1 MKQYYLSILIIIFI
15 ITSCEEIIDLN
26 LNSSGPGFVVE
37 AVIYKDSISHVRL
50 TRTANY
56 FSPEEPVLIEDATI
70 RISDGYSTELL
81 TYTGNGYYSGETI
94 TGVERSNYR
103 IEIMHDGELY
113 EGISFMPNK
122 TDIIKLFYSK
132 SDAQSLFNPR
142 GEMTFTIKCDFFD
155 DPTIDNFYMVRY
167 ILDGSV
173 LKGSYYLL
181 TEDNAVNGSIT
192 KYNLNTSDVDT
203 IRFSELIFYQ
213 GGEAEVQV
221 FSIEE
226 SVYNYFLQLN
236 DILFWKRRLMPPA
249 SYNPE
254 SNIING
260 ALGYFAAWAYDS
272 ETIILD

>member
-1 MKQYYLSILIIIFI
+1 MKQYYFLILIIII
-15 ITSCEEIIDLN
+15 IFTSCEEVIDLN
-26 LNSSGPGFVVE
+26 LNSSEPAFVAE
-37 AVIYKDSISHVRL
+37 AVIYKDSVSLVRL
-50 TRTANY
+50 TRTVNY
-56 FSPEEPVLIEDATI
+56 FSPEEPVLIEDANI
-70 RISDGYSTELL
+70 RISDGYSTEVL
-81 TYTGNGYYSGETI
+81 TYAGNGYYSGETI
-94 TGVERSNYR
+94 TGVEGRNYR
-103 IEIMHDGELY
+103 IEIMHDGEVY
-113 EGISFMPNK
+113 EGITFMPDK
-122 TDIIKLFYSK
+122 TDIIKLAYSK

-142 GEMTFTIKCDFFD
+142 GELTFTIKCDFFD
-155 DPTIDNFYMVRY
+155 DPFIDNFYMVRY
-167 ILDGSV
+167 ILDGSA

-236 DILFWKRRLMPPA
+236 DILYWKRRLMPPA

-260 ALGYFAAWAYDS
+260 ALGYFAAWTFDS
-272 ETIILD
+272 KTITLE